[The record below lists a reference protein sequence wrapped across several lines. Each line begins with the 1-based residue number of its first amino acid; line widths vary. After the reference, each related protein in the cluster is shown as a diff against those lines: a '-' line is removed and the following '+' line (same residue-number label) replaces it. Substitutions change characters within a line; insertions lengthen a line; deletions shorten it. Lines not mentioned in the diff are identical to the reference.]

1 MADWDKTIIEWG
13 ENYLRNKDI
22 VLNRIKDMKVEKGRI
37 VITNKD
43 ESHETA
49 ISLPEL
55 SKMEASSVKEPTIFI
70 TLNKKENLKFLGD
83 NWKAIAAV
91 KEISIIFINPDSQL
105 ETKWIIRPYV
115 HNKICDDSSLKTGLK
130 AMFETVGE
138 IA

>member
-130 AMFETVGE
+130 AMFETVEE